1 MEKEEIETLVGLR
14 KYLIDIYT
22 DLDKTQLAQT
32 DNKDV
37 AFLIETAVKEVDSI
51 LSSHVIIK

>member
-1 MEKEEIETLVGLR
+1 MEKEEIKTLVGLR
-14 KYLIDIYT
+14 KYLIDIYA
-22 DLDKTQLAQT
+22 DLDKAQLAQT
-32 DNKDV
+32 DNKDI

>member
-1 MEKEEIETLVGLR
+1 MEKEEIKTLVGLR

-22 DLDKTQLAQT
+22 DLDKAQLAVT
-32 DNKDV
+32 DNKDI